1 MGGCTGSTGA
11 GSAPFHELALFRH
24 TRRRC
29 SSTRVGS
36 VADEDVRQLTIG
48 WIRAGGTGSTRA
60 GSVAMLDLESKSSG
74 CSTAITIVA
83 SALLALGVVMV
94 FSATASLVAPPVTEK
109 PLSDPSVRQA
119 LFTGI
124 ALVTLLL
131 VRLCPYQWW
140 RIRKGTLF
148 QPAIYLLILSVA
160 ALVAVL
166 LFGEIRNGARRWLSI
181 GPASLGLGFQ
191 PSEVAKL
198 AIVIFIAAFCGRLGS
213 RIRRFWSGFLPIVL
227 ILGIVAGLVGIE
239 DFGTAALLIAVG
251 ACLLLCAGVKL
262 WHFCLAGLPAV
273 AGLVYLVIA
282 RPYRV
287 ERLTAFLDPYADP
300 LGKSYHQIQ
309 SLITIAS
316 GGWWGHGLGCG
327 IQKYG
332 YLPESRNDFIFA
344 VICEEL
350 GIVGGIAVIGLFAI
364 FIWQGKRASGKA
376 SSEFGRLLALGATL
390 MIGFQAAMN
399 IAVVTVAAP
408 TKGIGLP
415 FVSAGGSGVLLLSV
429 LVGLLANVARQEPSN
444 PTIHGVPLGTP
455 SESGVECPGAVPDG
469 TAQTQA

>member
-1 MGGCTGSTGA
+1 
-11 GSAPFHELALFRH
+11 
-24 TRRRC
+24 
-29 SSTRVGS
+29 
-36 VADEDVRQLTIG
+36 
-48 WIRAGGTGSTRA
+48 
-60 GSVAMLDLESKSSG
+60 MLDIKTKSSG

-83 SALLALGVVMV
+83 AALLALGVVMV
-94 FSATASLVAPPVTEK
+94 FSATASLTSPPVTDN
-109 PLSDPSVRQA
+109 PLRNPSLRQA

-124 ALVTLLL
+124 ALVALLL
-131 VRLCPYQWW
+131 VRLCPYQSW
-140 RIRKGTLF
+140 RIRKGTFF
-148 QPAIYLLILSVA
+148 QPAIYLLILAIA

-166 LFGEIRNGARRWLSI
+166 LVGEDRNGAKRWLSV

-198 AIVIFIAAFCGRLGS
+198 ALVIFLAAYCGRIGQ
-213 RIRRFWSGFLPIVL
+213 RIRLFWSGFLPAVL
-227 ILGIVAGLVGIE
+227 TLGLVAGLIGIE
-239 DFGTAALLIAVG
+239 DFGTAALLVTVG
-251 ACLLLCAGVKL
+251 ACLLLCAGVKI
-262 WHFCLAGLPAV
+262 WHFCLAGLPAI
-273 AGLVYLVIA
+273 AGLVYLVLA
-282 RPYRV
+282 RPYRI

-332 YLPESRNDFIFA
+332 YLPEGRNDFIFA

-350 GIVGGIAVIGLFAI
+350 GLIGGIAVIGLFAI
-364 FIWQGKRASGKA
+364 FLWQGKRAAANA

-429 LVGLLANVARQEPSN
+429 LVGLLANVARHDAGGS
-444 PTIHGVPLGTP
+444 TAARCIPLRAP
-455 SESGVECPGAVPDG
+455 PAASGVGCPGAIPDG
-469 TAQTQA
+469 AAPT